1 MRKLRPK
8 WKSRLW
14 GTEKDPLMGCNPEL
28 KDSSPCEEAHLTQ
41 RIPWWVLE
49 SRGSLWTGCTVD
61 ASQEQS
67 QTEKEA
73 SVF

>member
-1 MRKLRPK
+1 
-8 WKSRLW
+8 
-14 GTEKDPLMGCNPEL
+14 MGCNPEL